1 MRDAMQSIGGNPERI
16 NPLSPVDL
24 VIDHSV
30 MVDHAGGV
38 DAAQNVALE
47 FARNQER
54 YEFLRWGHQPLTISV
69 WCRLGLVFAIR

>member
-1 MRDAMQSIGGNPERI
+1 M
-16 NPLSPVDL
+16 DL

-30 MVDHAGGV
+30 MVDHAGGA
-38 DAAQNVALE
+38 DAAAKNVALE

-54 YEFLRWGHQPLTISV
+54 YEFLRGGQQPLTISV